1 MFHYG
6 TDSNMML
13 LLSCQHT
20 PELVEEMKTTNIKS
34 ALIYLNRGKLEPKS
48 SQNSVFVVANYHFGG
63 NFNNEYLTNVFPA
76 KA

>member
-1 MFHYG
+1 
-6 TDSNMML
+6 ML

-48 SQNSVFVVANYHFGG
+48 SQNSD
-63 NFNNEYLTNVFPA
+63 
-76 KA
+76 